1 MKKRVLSLLLALV
14 LCFGLTGT
22 AFAEWIIE
30 RDEDG
35 NITDIHEPEEKE
47 PDKEPG
53 KDPEKPPVVDPGK
66 DPSGSDRD
74 DRDDWEERSNIT
86 VRSDGATNGRII
98 CSPSNPR
105 AGDTVTVTAKP
116 KDGYQAET
124 IIVKDSRG
132 NTIEVRKV
140 GDNKFTFVMP
150 SGRVTITPVFT
161 PIQAEITNPFTDVA
175 PGAYYADA
183 VLWAVQNGITT
194 GTTATT
200 FSPNKTCTRGQTVTF
215 LWRAAG
221 SPAPSAAENPFTDV
235 KPSDYYYNAVLWAVE
250 KGITKGKTA
259 TTFAPGATVTRGQTV
274 TFMYRAAG
282 AQAGERS
289 NPFSDVA
296 ADAYYTDAVQWAVGK
311 GITNGKT
318 TTTFAPNEGC
328 TRAQIVTFL
337 YRGQ

>member
-1 MKKRVLSLLLALV
+1 MKKRVFSLLLALV
-14 LCFGLTGT
+14 LCVGLSGT

-47 PDKEPG
+47 PEKEPDKE
-53 KDPEKPPVVDPGK
+53 PEKPPVKDPE
-66 DPSGSDRD
+66 PSGSDRD
-74 DRDDWEERSNIT
+74 DRDDRDERSNIT
-86 VRSDGATNGRII
+86 VRSDGAANGRITY
-98 CSPSNPR
+98 SPSNPR

-124 IIVKDSRG
+124 IIVKDGRG
-132 NTIEVRKV
+132 STIDVRKV
-140 GDNKFTFVMP
+140 GDNKFTFTMP

-161 PIQAEITNPFTDVA
+161 LIQAARPENPFTDVA
-175 PGAYYADA
+175 PGAYYTDA
-183 VLWAVQNGITT
+183 VLWAVANGITN

-221 SPAPSAAENPFTDV
+221 SPAPTATENPFTDV
-235 KPSDYYYNAVLWAVE
+235 KPGDYYYNAVLWAVE
-250 KGITKGKTA
+250 KGVTKGATA
-259 TTFAPGATVTRGQTV
+259 ATFAPGATVTRGQTV
-274 TFMYRAAG
+274 TFLYRAAG
-282 AQAGERS
+282 AQAGEKS

-296 ADAYYTDAVQWAVGK
+296 AGAYYTDAVLWAVEK

-318 TTTFAPNEGC
+318 ATAFVPNEGC
-328 TRAQIVTFL
+328 TRGQIVTFL